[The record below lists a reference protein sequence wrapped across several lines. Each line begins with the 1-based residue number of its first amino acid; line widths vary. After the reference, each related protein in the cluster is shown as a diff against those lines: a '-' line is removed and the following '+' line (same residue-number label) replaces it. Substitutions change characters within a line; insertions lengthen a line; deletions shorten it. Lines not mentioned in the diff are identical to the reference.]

1 MIKVAQEAYA
11 QGAISAMSELDLDD
25 EVKIA
30 ALQVLEKVA
39 KDGDDE
45 GGILS
50 YLSGLASR
58 AGSGLS
64 DAYGATSKYLGG
76 AATNLMNDPSRM
88 TAGQAAALLGAGGAG
103 AAGLYGAYKGLTSDP
118 AMAAYGA
125 VGDAAVSAKDALVSG
140 VAKLRSGKGEL
151 DSGEIAALSAAGL
164 LGAGAIGGLG
174 YAGYKALQGT
184 PDNAN
189 MSLPAG
195 DDMSGLMGAEG
206 AAPVEAISSQPL
218 GDLLLGGM
226 SSMPLS
232 RDQILNAVNKPQV
245 RQLGR

>member
-11 QGAISAMSELDLDD
+11 QGAISAMSELDLDE

-39 KDGDDE
+39 AEGEDG

-50 YLSGLASR
+50 YLGGLASR

-64 DAYGATSKYLGG
+64 SAYDATKGGLGQAGEYLGG
-76 AATNLMNDPSRM
+76 AASQLMANPLEISP
-88 TAGQAAALLGAGGAG
+88 GQAAALLGAGGAG

-140 VAKLRSGKGEL
+140 VAKLRAGKTDKL
-151 DSGEIAALSAAGL
+151 SRGEIAALSGAGL

-174 YAGYKALQGT
+174 YAGYKALQGG
-184 PDNAN
+184 PAAGADPILEGN
-189 MSLPAG
+189 MSMEYGPESL
-195 DDMSGLMGAEG
+195 MSGGG
-206 AAPVEAISSQPL
+206 GPVVDLGNFQSKMPPL
-218 GDLLLGGM
+218 ASGL
-226 SSMPLS
+226 
-232 RDQILNAVNKPQV
+232 
-245 RQLGR
+245 